1 MLPHS
6 NLGLKN
12 SKSKWK
18 STGKQERLR
27 KKIEKKQQN
36 EKGTGKEEEKEDE
49 RGKGKGG
56 RQTEAEAFP
65 HVIGSPSARE
75 SYKFY

>member
-1 MLPHS
+1 M
-6 NLGLKN
+6 
-12 SKSKWK
+12 
-18 STGKQERLR
+18 R
-27 KKIEKKQQN
+27 KKQQN
-36 EKGTGKEEEKEDE
+36 EKGTGKEEEKKGE
-49 RGKGKGG
+49 RGKGEGG